1 MARTVNAAIM
11 ASVALLCASCM
22 LGSKYKSPELD
33 LPAVIADKE
42 TDSLSFADLK
52 WWEVYPD
59 TTLRKLIEKTL
70 ENNKD
75 MLIAAGRVEELQKLQ
90 RVNTAALLP
99 SVGADVSAGYEVD
112 NYGGHN
118 PDRTSTYNGKLQF
131 RWELDLWGNLRW
143 ARQKG
148 INDYLQSVEA
158 QHALRMTLVAE
169 VATAYFELVA
179 LDNELAIVKQTLRT
193 RQEGVGQTKL
203 RFEGGL
209 TSEIAYRQAQVEMAK
224 AATLIPE
231 LERRVTAKENEIAL
245 LAGEYPHYI
254 NRGVMLEETML
265 PGSLPVGLPSELL
278 KRRPDVRA
286 AEYRLKGANAAVGV
300 AYTDMFPK
308 VSFSGTYG
316 LEVENEIADFLR
328 SPYGYVGG
336 QILAP
341 IFSWGKL
348 RAKYKAQ
355 QAAYE
360 QETERY
366 KKTVLEVFHEANNA
380 IVAYNK
386 RLDAYESKR
395 TLEQASRIYIDLA
408 RLQYINGVIG
418 YLDVLDAQRSYFDA
432 QIGLSNAIRDH
443 QIALVDLYKA
453 LGGGWQ
459 TDMTPT
465 QWPDDTHPLSVP
477 DTDGA
482 QK

>member
-1 MARTVNAAIM
+1 MARSVNIVVV
-11 ASVALLCASCM
+11 ASILLLCSSCM
-22 LGSKYKSPELD
+22 LGRKYESPELE
-33 LPAVIADKE
+33 LPE
-42 TDSLSFADLK
+42 TITGKDDDSLSFADLY
-52 WWEVYPD
+52 WREVYPD
-59 TTLRKLIEKTL
+59 TTLQRLIAKTL
-70 ENNKD
+70 DNNRD
-75 MLIAAGRVEELQKLQ
+75 MLIAASRIEELRRLQ

-112 NYGGHN
+112 NYGGHD
-118 PDRTSTYNGKLQF
+118 PDRTATYNGKLQF
-131 RWELDLWGNLRW
+131 RWEMDLWGNLRW
-143 ARQKG
+143 ARQRG
-148 INDYLQSVEA
+148 IADYLQSVEA
-158 QHALRMTLVAE
+158 RQALCMTLVAE

-179 LDNELAIVKQTLRT
+179 LDNELAIVRQTLTT
-193 RQEGVGQTKL
+193 REEGVGQTKL

-209 TSEIAYRQAQVEMAK
+209 ISEIAYRQAQVEAAK
-224 AATLIPE
+224 TATLIPE
-231 LERRVTAKENEIAL
+231 LERKVTAKENEIAL
-245 LAGEYPHYI
+245 LAGEYPHSV

-265 PGSLPVGLPSELL
+265 PASLPAGLPSELL

-286 AEYRLKGANAAVGV
+286 AEYRLKGANAAVGM

-308 VSFSGTYG
+308 ISFSGTYG

-348 RAKYKAQ
+348 RARYRAQ
-355 QAAYE
+355 QAAYR

-366 KKTVLEVFHEANNA
+366 RKTVLEVFHEAANA

-386 RLDAYESKR
+386 RKDAYETKR
-395 TLEQASRIYIDLA
+395 NLEQASRIYIDLA
-408 RLQYINGVIG
+408 RLQYINGVIS

-443 QIALVDLYKA
+443 QIALVQLYKA

-459 TDMTPT
+459 S
-465 QWPDDTHPLSVP
+465 DTAS
-477 DTDGA
+477 A
-482 QK
+482 Q

>member
-1 MARTVNAAIM
+1 MARNVNILIVALG
-11 ASVALLCASCM
+11 ALLCGSCM
-22 LGSKYKSPELD
+22 LGSKYRSPELN
-33 LPAVIADKE
+33 LPAAIADGAS
-42 TDSLSFADLK
+42 DSLSFADLK

-59 TTLRKLIEKTL
+59 TTLQKLIAKVL
-70 ENNKD
+70 DRNKD
-75 MLIAAGRVEELQKLQ
+75 MLIAASRVEELRKLQ
-90 RVNTAALLP
+90 RINTAALLP
-99 SVGADVSAGYEVD
+99 SVGADVSADYEVD

-118 PDRTSTYNGKLQF
+118 PDRTSKYNGKLQF

-143 ARQKG
+143 ARQRG

-158 QHALRMTLVAE
+158 QQALRMTLVAE

-179 LDNELAIVKQTLRT
+179 LDNELAIVRQTLAT
-193 RQEGVGQTKL
+193 RQEGVKQTKL

-209 TSEIAYRQAQVEMAK
+209 TSEISYRQAQVEVAK

-231 LERRVTAKENEIAL
+231 LERRVTAKENEITL
-245 LAGEYPHYI
+245 LAGEYPHRI

-265 PGSLPVGLPSELL
+265 PGALPVGLPSELL

-286 AEYRLKGANAAVGV
+286 AEYRLKSANAAVGV

-308 VSFSGTYG
+308 ISFSGTYG

-348 RAKYKAQ
+348 RAKYRAQ

-366 KKTVLEVFHEANNA
+366 KKTVLEVFHEADNA

-386 RLDAYESKR
+386 KRDAYDSKR
-395 TLEQASRIYIDLA
+395 KLEEASRIYIDLA
-408 RLQYINGVIG
+408 RLQYINGVIS

-459 TDMTPT
+459 NDPAPT
-465 QWPDDTHPLSVP
+465 QWPDTHPLSVP
-477 DTDGA
+477 DA
-482 QK
+482 Q